1 MFYKHSRTVFCNKKY
16 LYKIIICL
24 PLLDVTI
31 MIILQVQFLF
41 QTFQNYNL
49 YDLEP
54 YQHQAKLVV
63 TVNGNS
69 DSEKERIGNTDWCV
83 CGGKCRPM
91 ETLPKVYVVVIQMK
105 FQMNLNFQ
113 FKSSLFLQRT
123 TSKKL

>member
-1 MFYKHSRTVFCNKKY
+1 MSSSSGRYDNDNSSSSISIPNISK
-16 LYKIIICL
+16 
-24 PLLDVTI
+24 
-31 MIILQVQFLF
+31 LQ
-41 QTFQNYNL
+41 L

-105 FQMNLNFQ
+105 FQMNLNFL